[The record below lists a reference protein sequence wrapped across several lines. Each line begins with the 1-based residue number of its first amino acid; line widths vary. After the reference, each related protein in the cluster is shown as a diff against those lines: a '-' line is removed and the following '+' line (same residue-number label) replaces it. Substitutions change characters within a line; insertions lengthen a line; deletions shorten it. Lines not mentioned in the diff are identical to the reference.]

1 MDPVSAIANGLG
13 SIFQFL
19 TLDKATRTRSLPP
32 WMRPPGD
39 SDKRANL
46 VIIGGMVILIALVVA
61 IVITLKK
68 KAN

>member
-1 MDPVSAIANGLG
+1 MDPVAAIANGIG

-19 TLDKATRTRSLPP
+19 TLDKASRSRSLPP

-39 SDKRANL
+39 SDRRANL
-46 VIIGGMVILIALVVA
+46 VIVGGLVILIALIVA

>member
-1 MDPVSAIANGLG
+1 MDPISAIAQGIG

-19 TLDKATRTRSLPP
+19 SLDKATRTRSLPP

-46 VIIGGMVILIALVVA
+46 VIIGGLVVLIALIIA
-61 IVITLKK
+61 IVISLKK

>member
-46 VIIGGMVILIALVVA
+46 VIIGGLVILIALVVA